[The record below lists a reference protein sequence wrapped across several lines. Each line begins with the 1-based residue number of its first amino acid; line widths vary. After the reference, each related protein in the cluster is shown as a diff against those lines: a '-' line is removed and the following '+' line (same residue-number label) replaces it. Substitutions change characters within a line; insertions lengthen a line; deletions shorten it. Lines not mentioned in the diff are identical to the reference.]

1 MVLSVVVLKI
11 QHYWKNRVDCL
22 ARLPI
27 FCVNG
32 VGVFMGLKCGRWQKN
47 KERLLRL
54 LSLLFLKH
62 TGVKN
67 ITKPLEPRIY
77 WLYKVSLSSALCY
90 DVMWESWDWLGIIYF
105 PNSTLSAGNQ
115 TQAQISAANLSNI
128 ETICHNV
135 IMSQLGLC
143 TLQGLRHSWEIIVN
157 WERERRRVCSGLVP
171 SPPSDGEQNR
181 LIWLDREVWQRSAC
195 KTKWGRE
202 AWAHPEQL

>member
-77 WLYKVSLSSALCY
+77 WLYKVSLSLSLWVNWCY
-90 DVMWESWDWLGIIYF
+90 DLMWESWDWLAGWPGIIYF

-128 ETICHNV
+128 ETICHDV

-143 TLQGLRHSWEIIVN
+143 TALSSTTDYTLQGLRHSWEIA
-157 WERERRRVCSGLVP
+157 GP
-171 SPPSDGEQNR
+171 
-181 LIWLDREVWQRSAC
+181 
-195 KTKWGRE
+195 T
-202 AWAHPEQL
+202 